1 MKCDQ
6 LHRLLGSHNMSHP
19 SNSLSLTL
27 LLPGCQLLSP
37 LHPLCNN
44 LYLSLLAPGCH
55 FLSPLPCLFHNNLL
69 KRVLNHALFFLILV
83 CYAASLTKYILLHA
97 LGHTT
102 LLWKCA
108 FLLSPSCQFSW
119 PSPLLYSN
127 HFRFLL
133 PPGWHLAAPSRE
145 KHEGQA
151 AMFPKFLS
159 AAHQPSLLH
168 HLQFLHMH
176 LSHWQETFGF
186 PWLQKSI

>member
-69 KRVLNHALFFLILV
+69 KRVLNHALFCFNISMLCGIPYKVHTVACTGTHYFVVKVRLSTV
-83 CYAASLTKYILLHA
+83 TELPVLL
-97 LGHTT
+97 
-102 LLWKCA
+102 A
-108 FLLSPSCQFSW
+108 FT
-119 PSPLLYSN
+119 SPLQQPLP
-127 HFRFLL
+127 LL
-133 PPGWHLAAPSRE
+133 VATRLAPS
-145 KHEGQA
+145 
-151 AMFPKFLS
+151 S
-159 AAHQPSLLH
+159 
-168 HLQFLHMH
+168 
-176 LSHWQETFGF
+176 T
-186 PWLQKSI
+186 